1 MALVNRNCAHLGPT
15 PIQRSDSLL
24 GYTEHNSL
32 IMEKRQLF
40 LRSYQF
46 SRKQSLTEKMGFQDI
61 VAGMHSRYGYKK
73 LNSCDEKFVRPRRC
87 SWIKKMNGGLKGIR
101 LYRSKKLTFKALSV
115 MVLPR
120 RIARIYGDIISRIKM
135 DDLYPNIIFS
145 TQLGLPVLSH
155 PSVKCRRSTIYLQR
169 NLTFVY

>member
-46 SRKQSLTEKMGFQDI
+46 SRKQSLTEKVKKSLGRVKKVI
-61 VAGMHSRYGYKK
+61 WLRLRSACKLRKLVWSRFRHALYYRRRRRF
-73 LNSCDEKFVRPRRC
+73 LRLLSPNSSSCF
-87 SWIKKMNGGLKGIR
+87 W
-101 LYRSKKLTFKALSV
+101 
-115 MVLPR
+115 
-120 RIARIYGDIISRIKM
+120 
-135 DDLYPNIIFS
+135 
-145 TQLGLPVLSH
+145 
-155 PSVKCRRSTIYLQR
+155 
-169 NLTFVY
+169 